1 MFLAEAGD
9 LDRIPLVDM
18 SYVPANSL
26 VESFLKS
33 REKLIPKR
41 PDLGKSKEMKS
52 RWSQIKDKLMKGIKR
67 FHKST
72 KGKRF
77 HRNLGRYLATKMGK
91 LIPDR
96 LSKDK
101 EEKMEALKALS
112 SIITHLY
119 IEEEYFH
126 PLSEAISFNEL
137 FNIAIPYLRHIECC
151 ILENI
156 ELDDTDV
163 DFLKTLVGEHEN

>member
-1 MFLAEAGD
+1 
-9 LDRIPLVDM
+9 
-18 SYVPANSL
+18 
-26 VESFLKS
+26 
-33 REKLIPKR
+33 
-41 PDLGKSKEMKS
+41 
-52 RWSQIKDKLMKGIKR
+52 MKGIKR